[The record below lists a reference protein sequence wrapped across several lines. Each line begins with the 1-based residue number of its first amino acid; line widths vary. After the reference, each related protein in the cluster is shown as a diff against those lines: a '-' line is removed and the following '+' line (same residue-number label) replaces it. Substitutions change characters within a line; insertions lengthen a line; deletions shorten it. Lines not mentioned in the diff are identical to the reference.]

1 MSSGLS
7 GVGDQLKLQLPSWV
21 NMMQIIGF
29 SKDFFELVRDIGE
42 AKSKEVGCMQ
52 SYREEVLTTFH
63 RRRKGSLK
71 MRLKSSKWPC
81 HSQTNMYVNLK

>member
-1 MSSGLS
+1 VPASVIHHNMSSGLVS

-42 AKSKEVGCMQ
+42 AESKEVG
-52 SYREEVLTTFH
+52 SEKLAR
-63 RRRKGSLK
+63 GSL
-71 MRLKSSKWPC
+71 
-81 HSQTNMYVNLK
+81 QFF